1 MKLWGLILI
10 LEYEKKIKDMVC
22 HSGHAAMGTSSE
34 EDEKFLKYVAL
45 WTKWSAESEECIA
58 MSI

>member
-1 MKLWGLILI
+1 MKLWGLFLI

-45 WTKWSAESEECIA
+45 
-58 MSI
+58 